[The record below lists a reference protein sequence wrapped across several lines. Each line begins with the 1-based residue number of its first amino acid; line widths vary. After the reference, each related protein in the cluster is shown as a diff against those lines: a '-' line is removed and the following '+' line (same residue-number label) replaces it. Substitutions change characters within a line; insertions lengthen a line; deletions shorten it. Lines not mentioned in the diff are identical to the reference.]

1 MPGLLDLPDTLSQ
14 TGTVTPAQLGLLGL
28 ISGIGQASMPSRLP
42 VPTGAVFAQGLGGFA
57 QGYGQ
62 GLQNSLAQ
70 QQAEGA
76 RLQNANSLINLNI
89 WRAAMGQPALSEGD
103 LLGGGGTMGAQPGSG
118 QSGMQ
123 GGGAAS
129 AGGNAG
135 SMLPAVAA
143 ANRGGPPSQSG
154 TGMTPAAYG
163 ATLSAPGAPGG
174 VPASG
179 GAGAGNSFMGINL
192 PSGMSPLAYLT
203 LSRLNPQAA
212 GRVIGNQYP
221 GPTDL
226 SRLENERAAIAAG
239 NPQDSRLAAYDAMIA
254 HAVGAPTGY
263 ELGANGGFQVD
274 PGYVHGQG
282 AISSAQAWGKAPAEA
297 WTSAM
302 KPVTLRGQG
311 STYINPY
318 FGQTVQVPNELNF
331 VNPQTLGEYK
341 AFVPL
346 GLRVT
351 GNGPMN
357 SAAGVTGPSAMPNGA
372 PAAAPA
378 AMPAQAGPAAAPP
391 AGASSAAA
399 PGGTSLMFSRA
410 PQSTGNVPPAAAST
424 PSPNAGAVANGAPSE
439 GTPFL
444 TGAPPGQEEIIKGL
458 ANNYG
463 EEGRKGYESAVSGL
477 GSLAFIDRDID
488 KLGPTGFQ
496 AMGEGAD
503 ARNQLVKE
511 INSIGAVAG
520 VPNIIDPNKVASWED
535 FRKETTLLGMKGLAS
550 IFGGSREAASIIT
563 TSIHAVPNTE
573 NSYVGARLLTNAYKE
588 GFQREVD
595 LRNYETNWIQSHG
608 GNLTG
613 AKEAFNQQF
622 PPQAYSWRAISKVQP
637 YTVTSPDDLKRFLP
651 GTYFRGPSGKLSMIP
666 GTQDVPLAGALNGQ

>member
-62 GLQNSLAQ
+62 GLQNSLVQ

-76 RLQNANSLINLNI
+76 RLRNANSLINLNI
-89 WRAAMGQPALSEGD
+89 WRAAMGQPALGEGD
-103 LLGGGGTMGAQPGSG
+103 LLGGGTMGAQPGSG

-123 GGGAAS
+123 VGGAAS

-143 ANRGGPPSQSG
+143 ANRGGPPSSSG

-163 ATLSAPGAPGG
+163 ATPSAPGAPGG
-174 VPASG
+174 VPTPG
-179 GAGAGNSFMGINL
+179 PAGAGNSFMGINL

-226 SRLENERAAIAAG
+226 SRLENERAAVAAD
-239 NPQDSRLAAYDAMIA
+239 NPQDPRLLAYDAMIA

-263 ELGANGGFQVD
+263 QLGANGGFQVD

-297 WTSAM
+297 WTNAM
-302 KPVTLRGQG
+302 KPVTLRGPG
-311 STYINPY
+311 SVYISPY
-318 FGQTVQVPNELNF
+318 LGQTAQIPNEINTVDPL
-331 VNPQTLGEYK
+331 TLRTSQQ
-341 AFVPL
+341 FIPL
-346 GLRVT
+346 GLHIT
-351 GNGPMN
+351 GNGPLGN
-357 SAAGVTGPSAMPNGA
+357 GSAPANVGA
-372 PAAAPA
+372 PAPVSGQSSQGAPR
-378 AMPAQAGPAAAPP
+378 PTPTSSGSLYFNVPNS
-391 AGASSAAA
+391 ASSNGSIPQPA
-399 PGGTSLMFSRA
+399 PTGSTS
-410 PQSTGNVPPAAAST
+410 
-424 PSPNAGAVANGAPSE
+424 
-439 GTPFL
+439 
-444 TGAPPGQEEIIKGL
+444 TGAPTAPNASNGEGPFLVKAGPGEEQIAKDL
-458 ANNYG
+458 AANYG
-463 EEGRKGYESAVSGL
+463 DEGKKSYEAAVSGL

-573 NSYVGARLLTNAYKE
+573 NSYVGAKLLTNAYKE

-595 LRNYETNWIQSHG
+595 LRNYETNWIQNHG

-651 GTYFRGPSGKLSMIP
+651 GTYFRGPSGKLSIIP
-666 GTQDVPLAGALNGQ
+666 GTQDVPLAGAPNGQ